1 MTPVLLPALGAVL
14 YGTWAFQ
21 HTESLGLALLTG
33 ACAAVL
39 AWGITK

>member
-1 MTPVLLPALGAVL
+1 VTPVLLPALGAVL

-21 HTESLGLALLTG
+21 HTDSIGLALLSG

-39 AWGITK
+39 AWVLTK